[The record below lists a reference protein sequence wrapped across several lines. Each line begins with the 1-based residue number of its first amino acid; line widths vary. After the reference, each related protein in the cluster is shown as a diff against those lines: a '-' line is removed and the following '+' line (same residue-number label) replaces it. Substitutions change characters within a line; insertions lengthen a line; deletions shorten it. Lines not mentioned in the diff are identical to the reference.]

1 MKFIALEGLDGA
13 GKSTQLKLL
22 KQWFSEKGLKYEYL
36 HFPRTESPFYGE
48 MVAKFLRGDFGKLD
62 EVDPYLVAILYAG
75 DRRDASQ
82 QIENAIKED
91 IYVIVDRYVYSNIAY
106 QCAKLEAKSDKDKLK
121 KWILELE
128 FDYNKIIKPD
138 ISIFLDVPFE
148 FTKNS
153 LTNNRGGD
161 DRDYLEGKEDIHESS
176 LQFQLDVKDVYVD
189 LLKTETDFFNVCCFD
204 KNNDMLKPDLIFSQV
219 SELLIKNKIV

>member
-22 KQWFSEKGLKYEYL
+22 KEWFDSKGLKYEYL

-48 MVAKFLRGDFGKLD
+48 MVAKFLRGDFGNLD
-62 EVDPYLVAILYAG
+62 QVDPYLVAILYAG

-82 QIENAIKED
+82 QIENAIKDET
-91 IYVIVDRYVYSNIAY
+91 YVIVDRYVYSNIAY
-106 QCAKLEAKSDKDKLK
+106 QCAKLESKEAKNKLK
-121 KWILELE
+121 DWILDLE

-189 LLKTETDFFNVCCFD
+189 LLKIENDFFNVSCFD
-204 KNNDMLKPDLIFSQV
+204 ENNTMLKPQLIFSQI

>member
-13 GKSTQLKLL
+13 GKSTQLRLL
-22 KQWFSEKGLKYEYL
+22 KKWFSDKGLKYEYL

-75 DRRDASQ
+75 DRRDASL
-82 QIENAIKED
+82 QIENAIKDET
-91 IYVIVDRYVYSNIAY
+91 YVIVDRYVYSNIAY
-106 QCAKLEAKSDKDKLK
+106 QCAKFEIKNDKNKLK
-121 KWILELE
+121 NWILELE

-189 LLKTETDFFNVCCFD
+189 LLKTENDFFNVSCFD
-204 KNNDMLKPDLIFSQV
+204 ENNVMLKPELIFPKIT
-219 SELLIKNKIV
+219 ELLIKNKIV

>member
-36 HFPRTESPFYGE
+36 HFPRTEAPFYGE
-48 MVAKFLRGDFGKLD
+48 MVAKFLRGDFGSLD
-62 EVDPYLVAILYAG
+62 QVDPYLVAILYAG

-82 QIENAIKED
+82 QIENAIKD
-91 IYVIVDRYVYSNIAY
+91 DTYVIVDRYVYSNIAY
-106 QCAKLEAKSDKDKLK
+106 QCAKLKESDKKETLK
-121 KWILELE
+121 NWILELE

-161 DRDYLEGKEDIHESS
+161 DREYLEGKEDIHESS
-176 LQFQLDVKDVYVD
+176 LQFQLDVKDVYTG
-189 LLKTETDFFNVCCFD
+189 LLQSETDFFNVNCFD
-204 KNNDMLKPDLIFSQV
+204 SNNNMLKPELIFSQIT
-219 SELLIKNKIV
+219 ELLIKNKIV

>member
-22 KQWFSEKGLKYEYL
+22 KEWFDLKGFKYKYL

-62 EVDPYLVAILYAG
+62 QVDPYLVAILYAG
-75 DRRDASQ
+75 DRKNASQ
-82 QIENAIKED
+82 QIENAINSKT
-91 IYVIVDRYVYSNIAY
+91 YVIVDRYVYSNIAY
-106 QCAKLEAKSDKDKLK
+106 QCAKLESKEEKRKLE
-121 KWILELE
+121 KWILDLE

-138 ISIFLDVPFE
+138 ISLFLDVPFE

-153 LTNNRGGD
+153 LTNNRAGN
-161 DRDYLEGKEDIHESS
+161 DRAYLEGKEDIHESS

-189 LLKTETDFFNVCCFD
+189 LLKTENDFFNVSCFD
-204 KNNDMLKPDLIFSQV
+204 ENNTMLKPELIFSQIT
-219 SELLIKNKIV
+219 ELLIKNKIV

>member
-22 KQWFSEKGLKYEYL
+22 KQWFSVKGLKYEYL
-36 HFPRTESPFYGE
+36 HFPRTEAPFYGE
-48 MVAKFLRGDFGKLD
+48 MLAKFLRGDFGNLD
-62 EVDPYLVAILYAG
+62 QVDPYLVAILYAG
-75 DRRDASQ
+75 DRRDASL
-82 QIENAIKED
+82 QIENALKD
-91 IYVIVDRYVYSNIAY
+91 DTYVIVDRYVYSNIAY
-106 QCAKLEAKSDKDKLK
+106 QCAKLKSKEDKSKLK
-121 KWILELE
+121 DWILDLE

-161 DRDYLEGKEDIHESS
+161 DREYLEGKEDIHESS
-176 LQFQLDVKDVYVD
+176 LQFQLDVKDVYID
-189 LLKTETDFFNVCCFD
+189 LLKTEHDFFNVSCFD
-204 KNNDMLKPDLIFSQV
+204 DNNAMLEPELIFSQI